1 MKDYSITATVN
12 GTERTFHVTAWGWC
26 DAQGQIDKAYR
37 GHLGYEGVV
46 EVTELSRLPEADEA
60 PPTPQE
66 RPGVYSSKDSR
77 YWDYIRSDIQCYD
90 SINPGALAEAFRTA
104 QDGGCYT
111 TSQLEAIAEVLVDA
125 TTHTAAIQGLTA

>member
-1 MKDYSITATVN
+1 MKDYSVRASIDGADH
-12 GTERTFHVTAWGWC
+12 TFHVKAYDWC

-37 GHLGYEGVV
+37 GHQGYEIA
-46 EVTELSRLPEADEA
+46 EITELSMLPGTKGT
-60 PPTPQE
+60 PPTLQE
-66 RPGVYSSKDSR
+66 RPGVYSPDSAK

-104 QDGGCYT
+104 QDEGCYT
-111 TSQLEAIAEVLVDA
+111 TSQLEAVAMILADA